1 VHSLLVSFLE
11 PSRDASSASSSL
23 DGFTRAR
30 KTGDTGPSQATAS
43 PSLRVAIQLAQEEN
57 DAQSNGVDKEDD
69 NATRG
74 DYGQGKS
81 PLVHFLLGRVVDLH

>member
-1 VHSLLVSFLE
+1 MNSVLVSFSE
-11 PSRDASSASSSL
+11 PSRDESASSSQG
-23 DGFTRAR
+23 GFTRTRIAE
-30 KTGDTGPSQATAS
+30 DTSSSKATAS

-57 DAQSNGVDKEDD
+57 GAESIGVDKEDD

-81 PLVHFLLGRVVDLH
+81 PLGHSRLGS